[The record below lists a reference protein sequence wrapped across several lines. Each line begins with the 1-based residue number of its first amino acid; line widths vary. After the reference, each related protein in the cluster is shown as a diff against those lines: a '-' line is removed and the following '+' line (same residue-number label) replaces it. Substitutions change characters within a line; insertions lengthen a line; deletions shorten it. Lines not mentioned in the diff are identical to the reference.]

1 MSTVTSA
8 TPEKKTRAGGMS
20 RIWDNYGMLVVF
32 AVLFLACA
40 LFVPNFA
47 SFINMKGLGLA
58 ISMSGMVACGMLF
71 CLASGDFDLS
81 VSSVIA
87 CAGVTTAVVINY
99 SQSLWLGVGAG
110 LLLGVAVGLFNGFV
124 IAQLKIN
131 ALITTLAT
139 MQIVRGLAYIISD
152 GKAVGIEDE
161 RFFALGYAN
170 WLGLP
175 APIWITVVC
184 MILFGLLLNKTTF
197 GRNTLAIGGNEEASR
212 LAGVPV
218 VRTKIIIFALT
229 GLVSAAAGIIL
240 ASRMTSG
247 QPMTSIGYELIVI
260 SACVLGGVS
269 MKGGI
274 GKISYVVAG
283 VLILG
288 TVENAMNL
296 LNISP
301 FAQYVVRGLILLAA
315 VIFDRY
321 KQMAKKT
328 A

>member
-1 MSTVTSA
+1 MIA
-8 TPEKKTRAGGMS
+8 EFQR
-20 RIWDNYGMLVVF
+20 
-32 AVLFLACA
+32 
-40 LFVPNFA
+40 
-47 SFINMKGLGLA
+47 GLA
-58 ISMSGMVACGMLF
+58 RTTRFSGREAPAAFWPYAFVVLVLALLAIGA
-71 CLASGDFDLS
+71 CLALLARLESGPDF
-81 VSSVIA
+81 
-87 CAGVTTAVVINY
+87 AGL
-99 SQSLWLGVGAG
+99 SLWLGIAAG
-110 LLLGVAVGLFNGFV
+110 LLLGALSGLVNGFV
-124 IAQLKIN
+124 IARLKIN

-161 RFFALGYAN
+161 RFFTLGYAN
-170 WLGLP
+170 WFGLP
-175 APIWITVVC
+175 APIWLTVACLVV
-184 MILFGLLLNKTTF
+184 FGLLLNKTTF
-197 GRNTLAIGGNEEASR
+197 GRNTLAIGGNEEAAR

-218 VRTKIIIFALT
+218 VRTKIIIFVLS

-269 MKGGI
+269 LKGGI

-283 VLILG
+283 ILILG

-301 FAQYVVRGLILLAA
+301 FSQYVVRGVILLAA

-321 KQMAKKT
+321 KQKAKR
-328 A
+328 AA